1 MLRFELTRNELER
14 LKRAAELTGFPWQA
28 IAERPKTA
36 RRFIRRIEAGSART
50 LSGEPT
56 VTRQGGPAR
65 LLRQLVAA

>member
-14 LKRAAELTGFPWQA
+14 LKQAAELTGFPWQA

-36 RRFIRRIEAGSART
+36 RRFIRRIEAGTART
-50 LSGEPT
+50 ETGERP

-65 LLRQLVAA
+65 LLWRRVAA